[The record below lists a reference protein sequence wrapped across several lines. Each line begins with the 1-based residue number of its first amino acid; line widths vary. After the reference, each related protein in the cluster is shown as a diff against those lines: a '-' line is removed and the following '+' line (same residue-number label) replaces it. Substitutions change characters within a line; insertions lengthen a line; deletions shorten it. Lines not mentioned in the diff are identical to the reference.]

1 MSKKRS
7 SLQFG
12 SVCVKP
18 MRTTK
23 KVLPHTEPIYATTAY
38 TFDSP
43 EEAIKLFEDQ
53 FSGYIYSRLSN
64 PTVEMAEIK
73 IADLETFGTDIKARA
88 QLFSSGMAAISSAML
103 ACLKNGEKLI
113 TQSQLYGTTDELIQT
128 QLQEFGIGNVRAD
141 MHDLNKV
148 EDAIKKD
155 RDIKLIY
162 IETPSNPMLQV
173 FDIAE
178 LSSLSKIYKIK
189 LAVDNTFS
197 SPYCQQPLK
206 SGADISI
213 HSATKYLNG
222 HGSGLGGVVIGSDI
236 DFMKKKVWPKLKMLG
251 ANSNAFEAWLIL
263 QGLKTLEIRMQRHCT
278 NAKKVA
284 EFLNGHKKVTTVNY
298 CGSKDH
304 PQHKIIKKQMTNYS
318 GMLSFE
324 LKGGL
329 KAGINLM
336 KKVNLCSMITTLGT
350 LDTLIQH
357 PASMTHVNVPRE
369 RRMLSGITDGLVRM
383 SVGIENV
390 EDIIGDLEKGMKG

>member
-1 MSKKRS
+1 MVKKKNK
-7 SLQFG
+7 LKFG
-12 SVCVKP
+12 SVCVRP
-18 MRTTK
+18 IRLTK
-23 KVLPHTEPIYATTAY
+23 KISPHTEPIYATTAY
-38 TFDSP
+38 TFDST

-53 FSGYIYSRLSN
+53 FQGYIYSRWSN

-73 IADLETFGTDIKARA
+73 IADLESHGTDIKARA
-88 QLFSSGMAAISSAML
+88 QLFSSGMAAISAAMV
-103 ACLKNGEKLI
+103 ACVNTGEKLL

-128 QLQEFGIGNVRAD
+128 QLKAFGIENVRCD
-141 MHDLNKV
+141 MNDLNKV
-148 EDAIKKD
+148 ETILKSEKH
-155 RDIKLIY
+155 IKLIY
-162 IETPSNPMLQV
+162 IETPSNPMLEV
-173 FDIAE
+173 FDIYE
-178 LSSLSKIYKIK
+178 LSKLANKFKIK

-222 HGSGLGGVVIGSDI
+222 HGSGLGGVIIGRDEK
-236 DFMKKKVWPKLKMLG
+236 FMKEKVWPRVKMLG

-263 QGLKTLEIRMQRHCT
+263 QGLKTLEIRMARHCS
-278 NAKKVA
+278 NGKKVA
-284 EFLNGHKKVTTVNY
+284 EFLRNHKTVSRVNY
-298 CGSKDH
+298 CGFKDH
-304 PQHKIIKKQMTNYS
+304 PQHKIIKKQMTDFS

-329 KAGINLM
+329 KAGIHLM
-336 KKVNLCSMITTLGT
+336 NNVKLCNMITSLGT

-369 RRMLSGITDGLVRM
+369 RRIAGGITDGLVRL

-390 EDIIGDLEKGMKG
+390 EDIIEDLDNAL